1 MVLLQNNYI
10 DGIEYYQT
18 ELDLKGQT
26 KLINFVLKSRLS
38 QSANLKLN
46 TKKKEKKKAMKT
58 NLLPKKSATALQQR
72 LFNLK
77 QNDLSIDDYGKQITD
92 LFVDLTTNTST
103 GGPEG

>member
-46 TKKKEKKKAMKT
+46 TKKKEKK
-58 NLLPKKSATALQQR
+58 R
-72 LFNLK
+72 L
-77 QNDLSIDDYGKQITD
+77 
-92 LFVDLTTNTST
+92 
-103 GGPEG
+103 